1 MNLSKKLPNPTFA
14 GDKKLSYKD
23 LAIYL
28 KPLSSQRKN
37 SYNNT
42 KNPKIQKKIKIIKT
56 IRHLQHQTS
65 VVPILSSSIT

>member
-1 MNLSKKLPNPTFA
+1 MNLSKKLLNPTFA

-42 KNPKIQKKIKIIKT
+42 KNPNNSEKN
-56 IRHLQHQTS
+56 
-65 VVPILSSSIT
+65 